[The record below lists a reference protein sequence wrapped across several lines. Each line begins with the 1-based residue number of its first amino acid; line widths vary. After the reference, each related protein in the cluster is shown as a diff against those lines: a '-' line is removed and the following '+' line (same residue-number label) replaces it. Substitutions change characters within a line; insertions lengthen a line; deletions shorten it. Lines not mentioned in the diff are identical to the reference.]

1 MSDPLAHATLPAS
14 GITEHF
20 SDEARAALAGYG
32 EFVNVEPPHNLVDE
46 GAQLGKMY
54 ILVSGELSVR
64 RQGQTSELELAKL
77 KPGDTF
83 GEISIFDPG
92 PTSASIFPTTSS
104 LVWGISWPQLEFLMN
119 NNHQL
124 SGMFLVG
131 LGTILSRRLREMN
144 KKLVDASRV

>member
-1 MSDPLAHATLPAS
+1 M
-14 GITEHF
+14 
-20 SDEARAALAGYG
+20 
-32 EFVNVEPPHNLVDE
+32 EPPENLVDE

-64 RQGQTSELELAKL
+64 RQGQASELELAKL

-124 SGMFLVG
+124 SGMFLIG

-144 KKLVDASRV
+144 KKLVDATRV